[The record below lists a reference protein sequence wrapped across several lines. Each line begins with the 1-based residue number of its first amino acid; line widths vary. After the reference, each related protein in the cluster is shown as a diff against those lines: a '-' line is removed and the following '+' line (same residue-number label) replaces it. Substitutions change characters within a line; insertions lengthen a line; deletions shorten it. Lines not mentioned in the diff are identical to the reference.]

1 MKKWTQEEL
10 DALECGIDGI
20 IRTGTGDFSACNFY
34 GRNRVII
41 GPDSILAPGT
51 QLGASCKLGEGCI
64 VGGGFGSRDF
74 LSVGEHC
81 HFGEDAHIGFGSR
94 IGACCQFASGCVIE
108 PETLIAEDVE
118 IRGLCTLYG
127 VKNADGGSLLHISR
141 VAGRKVYAFLAGD
154 GSGKWNCYV
163 GCTGVEPMLAESFDA
178 YAFERGKE
186 AKWHGEDWQKIRAA
200 AKYAQETLTGTH

>member
-20 IRTGTGDFSACNFY
+20 IQTGTGDFSACNFF

-41 GPDSILAPGT
+41 GPDSILGPGT
-51 QLGASCKLGEGCI
+51 QMGVSCKLGEGCI
-64 VGGGFGSRDF
+64 VGGGFSSRDF

-94 IGACCQFASGCVIE
+94 IGSCCQFASGCVIE

-118 IRGLCTLYG
+118 IRGMCTLYG

-141 VAGRKVYAFLAGD
+141 IAGRKVYAFKAQDD
-154 GSGKWNCYV
+154 GGKTFCCM
-163 GCTGVEPMLAESFDA
+163 GCTGVEPMHAEAFIA
-178 YAFERGKE
+178 YATQRANEVR
-186 AKWHGEDWQKIRAA
+186 WHKEDWRAIAA
-200 AKYAQETLTGTH
+200 AAQYAQEELMRLR